1 MNLFSLFKKKKV
13 EKFGELNFQEINNF
27 IKDKEKEFSLEEE
40 KLIKLINNKMNF
52 LISEL
57 KEGIINLEK
66 INLEEKKEQFKLKKL
81 TLEGIDILKKRLV
94 ELIDNL
100 NKIEDKRL
108 YDFIKKLNICFDD
121 FYNKSKV
128 GFEKS
133 KILIGKEIAL
143 IEDSIKKFS
152 NEYNKSLCENQ
163 NSLDLIK
170 KIREIKDK
178 LIEMDKI
185 ILNINKLEREITN
198 LKEEIDKNQKKIN
211 KNKKRLLELK
221 SSKEYKNQIF
231 QEEKLNGY
239 KIELNKNL
247 ILLKNLIDF
256 KKLTEDNHSI
266 NKNMEIIKKYKDK
279 FNFTFDEDNGEFF
292 KRNINNLDLNK
303 NIDKVLLLKEKIN
316 NFKIE
321 KVNFDFF
328 EKEIT
333 NLEFEIEILNKNIER
348 LNKNKED
355 FNNNLNS
362 LKLSLVKLFGEIKI
376 KLII

>member
-27 IKDKEKEFSLEEE
+27 IKDKEKEFFLEEE
-40 KLIKLINNKMNF
+40 KLINLINDKMNF

-185 ILNINKLEREITN
+185 ILNINKLEREITD

-333 NLEFEIEILNKNIER
+333 NLEFEIEKLNKNIEK